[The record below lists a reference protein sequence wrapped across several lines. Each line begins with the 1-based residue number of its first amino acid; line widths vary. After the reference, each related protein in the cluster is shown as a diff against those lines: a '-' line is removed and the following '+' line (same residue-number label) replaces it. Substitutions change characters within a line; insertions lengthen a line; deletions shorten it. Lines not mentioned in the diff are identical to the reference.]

1 MVAKH
6 FAKNRAGLHKP
17 ARFLV
22 LIATG
27 WLATPPVYAANMQ
40 QTHAAVA
47 GIQKIDQPIADKLV
61 WWSLAALD
69 QANKTGNYSVLRD
82 LGTSSFQTS
91 NSAATLGSVFERL
104 RSLHLDLANTLNL
117 MPVYSTAPAMQGN
130 VLRTRGVFSMRPNPV
145 GFDIL
150 FQRVGTEWKLLGLSV
165 VPLVRV
171 TEAQGR

>member
-1 MVAKH
+1 VVAREC
-6 FAKNRAGLHKP
+6 AKVRAGLRNP
-17 ARFLV
+17 ARFWLLMGSV
-22 LIATG
+22 
-27 WLATPPVYAANMQ
+27 WLATSPVSAASLQ
-40 QTHAAVA
+40 QTHAAEA
-47 GIQKIDQPIADKLV
+47 GIQKVDQLIADKLV

-82 LGTSSFQTS
+82 LGTASFQTT

-117 MPVYSTAPAMQGN
+117 MPVYSTAPAMQGD
-130 VLRTRGVFSMRPNPV
+130 VLRARGVFSMRPNPV

-171 TEAQGR
+171 TEPPGR